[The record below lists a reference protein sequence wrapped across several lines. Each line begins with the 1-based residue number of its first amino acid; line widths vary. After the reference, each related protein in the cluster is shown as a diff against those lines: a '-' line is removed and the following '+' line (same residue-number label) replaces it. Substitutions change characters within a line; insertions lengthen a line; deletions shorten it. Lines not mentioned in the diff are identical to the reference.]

1 MGIPDVLFG
10 PARGADCAS
19 AVRAA
24 QGYEQNRRPSSGL
37 SPPAPNESPS
47 RPLLGPIRFNIRH

>member
-24 QGYEQNRRPSSGL
+24 QGTNRTDAL
-37 SPPAPNESPS
+37 VQAC
-47 RPLLGPIRFNIRH
+47 RHLRRTRVRADHY